1 MEAKVIEIILLVL
14 NNNQM
19 NISKKINRS
28 MSLTDDLGFDS
39 LMLAELTV
47 HIEEEFDVDIFE
59 TGIVNTIEEILK
71 KLSKWGRIIFLV
83 DKNIEYSYQDLLIRL
98 NHNSTYYPG
107 SVFPLLFDFLSI
119 NLIKTWVDY
128 KYKSF

>member
-1 MEAKVIEIILLVL
+1 METKVIEIILLVL

-19 NISKKINRS
+19 HISKKINRS

-47 HIEEEFDVDIFE
+47 HIEEKFDVDIFE

-71 KLSKWGRIIFLV
+71 KLSK
-83 DKNIEYSYQDLLIRL
+83 
-98 NHNSTYYPG
+98 
-107 SVFPLLFDFLSI
+107 
-119 NLIKTWVDY
+119 
-128 KYKSF
+128 

>member
-19 NISKKINRS
+19 HIYKKITRS

-47 HIEEEFDVDIFE
+47 HIEEKFDVDIFE

-71 KLSKWGRIIFLV
+71 KLSK
-83 DKNIEYSYQDLLIRL
+83 
-98 NHNSTYYPG
+98 
-107 SVFPLLFDFLSI
+107 
-119 NLIKTWVDY
+119 
-128 KYKSF
+128 

>member
-71 KLSKWGRIIFLV
+71 KLSK
-83 DKNIEYSYQDLLIRL
+83 
-98 NHNSTYYPG
+98 
-107 SVFPLLFDFLSI
+107 
-119 NLIKTWVDY
+119 
-128 KYKSF
+128 

>member
-47 HIEEEFDVDIFE
+47 HIEEKFDVDIFE
-59 TGIVNTIEEILK
+59 TGIVNTVEEILK
-71 KLSKWGRIIFLV
+71 KLSK
-83 DKNIEYSYQDLLIRL
+83 
-98 NHNSTYYPG
+98 
-107 SVFPLLFDFLSI
+107 
-119 NLIKTWVDY
+119 
-128 KYKSF
+128 

>member
-19 NISKKINRS
+19 HISKKINRS
-28 MSLTDDLGFDS
+28 MSLIDDLGFDS

-47 HIEEEFDVDIFE
+47 HIEEKFDVDIFE

-71 KLSKWGRIIFLV
+71 KLSK
-83 DKNIEYSYQDLLIRL
+83 
-98 NHNSTYYPG
+98 
-107 SVFPLLFDFLSI
+107 
-119 NLIKTWVDY
+119 
-128 KYKSF
+128 